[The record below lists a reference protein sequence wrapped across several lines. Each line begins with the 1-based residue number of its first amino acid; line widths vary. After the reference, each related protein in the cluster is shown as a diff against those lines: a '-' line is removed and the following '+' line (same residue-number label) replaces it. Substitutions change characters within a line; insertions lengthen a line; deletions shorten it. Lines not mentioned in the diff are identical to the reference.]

1 MRLFF
6 STYWILLLLNVLFLF
21 VRFTFS
27 NWSLFVLLMI
37 FFPSLIWFDFFF
49 CSFCFYL
56 IWYSFVVCWVF
67 FLRSYFCFDF
77 LIIYLEFSFTCYA
90 VVIDCICVKEADCS
104 ISVHIESEFWER
116 SVFFLKYTSFM
127 RFFLGKMKIRF

>member
-1 MRLFF
+1 MRLFPPLFGFYCCLMFFFFLCVSPFRIDHCFFFLWFF
-6 STYWILLLLNVLFLF
+6 SRL
-21 VRFTFS
+21 
-27 NWSLFVLLMI
+27 
-37 FFPSLIWFDFFF
+37 WFDLIFFF

-77 LIIYLEFSFTCYA
+77 LILCLEFSFTCYA